1 MVIKYDISDWKNLM
15 KICGT
20 VAAFGFRQRPIL
32 GYISIYADTV
42 NNVTTCYAC
51 NGYQAGK
58 LVIPC
63 RLQDVPHN
71 YRLMILPVKAPSHTR
86 SVEIHIDGDKKS
98 YIVIFIDDED
108 EIVGSTDDYDF
119 FDGEPLDV
127 EQFYKKAQE
136 AFDKTSQDGSGKYF
150 IAVNPKYLIS
160 ALEGMKSCEI
170 IIMNFAERNQA
181 FTIRPFNDGS
191 IDAAAL
197 VLPVRITV

>member
-1 MVIKYDISDWKNLM
+1 MVIQYDISDWKNLM
-15 KICGT
+15 KVCGT
-20 VAAFGFRQRPIL
+20 VAASGNANRPAL
-32 GYISIYADTV
+32 GYISVYADTF

-71 YRLMILPVKAPSHTR
+71 YRLMILPVK
-86 SVEIHIDGDKKS
+86 
-98 YIVIFIDDED
+98 
-108 EIVGSTDDYDF
+108 
-119 FDGEPLDV
+119 
-127 EQFYKKAQE
+127 
-136 AFDKTSQDGSGKYF
+136 TSQDGSGKYF

-160 ALEGMKSCEI
+160 ALEGMKSCKRVI
-170 IIMNFAERNQA
+170 LNFAERNQA

-191 IDAAAL
+191 IDTTAL